1 MLVSA
6 KNAGFLIYLFKQNVF
21 RFLDRFRTMTNVMG
35 DALGCAVVQS
45 MCAAELEQMDREKEG
60 EQEGAGGE
68 KIDIEMEAV

>member
-1 MLVSA
+1 
-6 KNAGFLIYLFKQNVF
+6 
-21 RFLDRFRTMTNVMG
+21 MTNVMG

-60 EQEGAGGE
+60 DQEGAGGEE